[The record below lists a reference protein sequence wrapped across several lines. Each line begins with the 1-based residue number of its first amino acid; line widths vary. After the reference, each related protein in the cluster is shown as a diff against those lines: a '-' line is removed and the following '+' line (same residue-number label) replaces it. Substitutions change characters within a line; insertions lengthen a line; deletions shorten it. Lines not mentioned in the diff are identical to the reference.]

1 MTQNEPI
8 TINLDEVIESYETGL
23 VDKLRQFGVEGDLF
37 ETWVPD
43 PNPAKSIINLMDAS
57 NDAGLPANLVVVASR
72 KLLDQLALA
81 NLRSE
86 LDGRANIEI
95 LDQGDS
101 VTIFLSGF
109 EKMESA
115 EPRVTEGV
123 RSSSVPDELGTDPA
137 SKDQRT
143 AQDIDHKEKAVA
155 EQSVRNS
162 LYDLSDQ
169 VPFKHEG
176 SINNERE
183 LCIVVAKKDEH
194 VLELQVDTASH
205 LVQQAMFSGSVP
217 QGLAPLLNRLCESI
231 ENRPIQDMSDHA
243 VARLEHQIRNTERRP
258 VPGIVLPL
266 AVDSRFAKL
275 QALVRQ
281 ALAEYRALTGYLEVS
296 NAFDDDPQA
305 TWLDLPDSEKK
316 SQAEEVLRQEAQRL
330 GNSTTE
336 VNVIDIEYN
345 VRVLVRFSGVLAL
358 PETDKQPIMMQFEQ
372 VLVDNLDPRLELFL
386 EPEQDQSTLRR
397 LSGEE

>member
-1 MTQNEPI
+1 MTQIEPI

-57 NDAGLPANLVVVASR
+57 HDAGLPANLVVVASR

-109 EKMESA
+109 EKMGSA

-123 RSSSVPDELGTDPA
+123 RPSSVPDELGSDPA

-143 AQDIDHKEKAVA
+143 AQDIAHKEKAVA
-155 EQSVRNS
+155 EQSARNS
-162 LYDLSDQ
+162 LYDLSNQ

-176 SINNERE
+176 LINNERE
-183 LCIVVAKKDEH
+183 LCIVVVKKDEH

-205 LVQQAMFSGSVP
+205 LVEQAMFSGNVP

-266 AVDSRFAKL
+266 AVDSRFAEL

-281 ALAEYRALTGYLEVS
+281 ALSEYRAVTGYQELT
-296 NAFDDDPQA
+296 NTFDDEAQT
-305 TWLDLPDSEKK
+305 TWLELPDVEKRN
-316 SQAEEVLRQEAQRL
+316 QAEQILRQEAQKL
-330 GNSTTE
+330 GICTTE
-336 VNVIDIEYN
+336 INVIDIEYN
-345 VRVLVRFSGVLAL
+345 VRVLVRFSGILAS
-358 PETDKQPIMMQFEQ
+358 PESDKQPIMMQFERA
-372 VLVDNLDPRLELFL
+372 LIDHLDSRLELFL
-386 EPEQDQSTLRR
+386 EPQRDQSTLRR
-397 LSGEE
+397 LSGED

>member
-1 MTQNEPI
+1 MTQIEPI

-23 VDKLRQFGVEGDLF
+23 VDKLRQFGVGGDLF

-57 NDAGLPANLVVVASR
+57 HDAGLPANLVVVASR
-72 KLLDQLALA
+72 KLLNQLVLA
-81 NLRSE
+81 NLQVE
-86 LDGRANIEI
+86 LDGRAVIEI

-101 VTIFLSGF
+101 VKIVLSEFGEGGSSKSRIVGEF
-109 EKMESA
+109 MSSFVLDEPAKKLASEDSQTAVDIGSQEKNA
-115 EPRVTEGV
+115 
-123 RSSSVPDELGTDPA
+123 
-137 SKDQRT
+137 
-143 AQDIDHKEKAVA
+143 A
-155 EQSVRNS
+155 EQPTQNN
-162 LYDLSDQ
+162 LYDLSDHP
-169 VPFKHEG
+169 PFKHEG

-183 LCIVVAKKDEH
+183 LCIVVAKKENH
-194 VLELQVDTASH
+194 ALELQVDTASH
-205 LVQQAMFSGSVP
+205 FVQQAMFNGVKS
-217 QGLAPLLNRLCESI
+217 QGLAPLLNRLCEAI

-243 VARLEHQIRNTERRP
+243 VARLEHQIRNNQRRP
-258 VPGIVLPL
+258 VSGIVLPQ
-266 AVDSRFAKL
+266 AVDNRLSEL

-281 ALAEYRALTGYLEVS
+281 ALAEYREFTGYQEIT
-296 NAFDDDPQA
+296 NTFDDDAQA

-336 VNVIDIEYN
+336 VDVIDIEYN

-372 VLVDNLDPRLELFL
+372 ALVDNLDSRLELFL
-386 EPEQDQSTLRR
+386 EPEQDQSALRR

>member
-1 MTQNEPI
+1 MTQDKPI
-8 TINLDEVIESYETGL
+8 TIDLDEVTESYETGL

-57 NDAGLPANLVVVASR
+57 QVAGLPANLIVVASR
-72 KLLDQLALA
+72 KILDYLALA

-86 LDGRANIEI
+86 LDGRADIEI

-101 VTIFLSGF
+101 VKIVLSGF
-109 EKMESA
+109 GEGRGSESRIVREFTSSFVLDESEK
-115 EPRVTEGV
+115 
-123 RSSSVPDELGTDPA
+123 ELARKDPQVA
-137 SKDQRT
+137 VGIGSQ
-143 AQDIDHKEKAVA
+143 EKKAA
-155 EQSVRNS
+155 EQPVQNN

-169 VPFKHEG
+169 PPFKHEG
-176 SINNERE
+176 PINNERE

-205 LVQQAMFSGSVP
+205 LVQQAMFSGIKS
-217 QGLAPLLNRLCESI
+217 QGLAPLLNRLCEAI

-243 VARLEHQIRNTERRP
+243 VARLEHQIRNNQRRP
-258 VPGIVLPL
+258 VSGIVLPQ
-266 AVDSRFAKL
+266 AVDNRLSEL

-336 VNVIDIEYN
+336 VDVIDIEYN

-372 VLVDNLDPRLELFL
+372 ALVDNLDSRLELFL
-386 EPEQDQSTLRR
+386 EPEQDQSALRR